1 MERMWVLARCWTDS
15 DAFDAPGVM
24 RTAQAYC
31 FADLNPRQDLAGAD
45 ISRMVLQKN
54 CCTKKRKSTEVTV
67 AAISADS
74 KCQRLQRSTYNG
86 CQQARDDAVFAP
98 ALRP

>member
-1 MERMWVLARCWTDS
+1 
-15 DAFDAPGVM
+15 
-24 RTAQAYC
+24 
-31 FADLNPRQDLAGAD
+31 
-45 ISRMVLQKN
+45 MVLQKN

-98 ALRP
+98 ALRPEPPTLYSPLTLCPQPATQLRLSLLSNPYSMPL